1 MRTESIQTVREHS
14 SLRRNI
20 TMTNKLTLSIGAMA
34 LSAVAFAAS
43 KTYSVV
49 VSAPMKAGST
59 QLAPGDY
66 KVKVEGANAVFTDQH
81 TRASVTVPVKV
92 ENGAEKFHS
101 TAVDTTKQGDTTQI
115 TAIELGGS
123 NTKLEFGK

>member
-1 MRTESIQTVREHS
+1 
-14 SLRRNI
+14 
-20 TMTNKLTLSIGAMA
+20 MTNKLTLWIATAA
-34 LSAVAFAAS
+34 LSTVAFAAP

-49 VSAPMKAGST
+49 VSTPMKAGSA
-59 QLAPGDY
+59 QLAAGDY

-115 TAIELGGS
+115 TSIELGGS